1 MKEACA
7 QGGQLAERM
16 EVLRPEIKV
25 LFASGYTDDVILRH
39 NLLERIGKLVQ
50 KPFTAELLARKVLDE
65 TQ

>member
-16 EVLRPEIKV
+16 EVLRPEIEV
-25 LFASGYTDDVILRH
+25 LFASGYTDNVILRH

-50 KPFTAELLARKVLDE
+50 PFTAELLARKVLDQ